1 MHLGQSTDGYRLILA
16 NNRDELWDRPTDTAA
31 IRGTARRWIG
41 GIDVEPGKEGGT
53 WLGVSENGQLAI
65 LLNILEVQKPDA
77 KGRGFFVPNFLTGEK
92 TVDEYLAD
100 VATEHDLYNPF
111 HLILVDLRYRQF
123 TNQHKPTLC
132 VKTITCSHNTEPI
145 THSYSDG
152 YVSCD
157 NSRDITK
164 PWKKRSVGEKQ
175 FSDIVAAYGSPEH
188 KADLVERLMGLMNDR
203 VRHLPDL
210 VLAEQFAAVGRST
223 ESEFFKQRA
232 AVSVFSPEVKYG
244 TRTNTII
251 LVDHTGNCSYIERTL
266 KMPVSVDKPDYSVVE
281 LSFKIKV

>member
-1 MHLGQSTDGYRLILA
+1 MCILFMHLGQSTDGYRLILA

-41 GIDVEPGKEGGT
+41 
-53 WLGVSENGQLAI
+53 
-65 LLNILEVQKPDA
+65 
-77 KGRGFFVPNFLTGEK
+77 GFFVPNFLTGEK